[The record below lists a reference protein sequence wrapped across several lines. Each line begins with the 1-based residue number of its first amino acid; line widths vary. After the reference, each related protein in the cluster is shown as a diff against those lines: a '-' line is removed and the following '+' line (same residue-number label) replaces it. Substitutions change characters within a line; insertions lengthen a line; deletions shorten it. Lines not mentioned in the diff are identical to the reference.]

1 MEFNN
6 YLNIVVS
13 HYRELNFIHR
23 EHMLMCATL
32 YLVFLKSI
40 SKDCRARLALELEK
54 HMLPVL
60 MCHKSVF
67 TNTP

>member
-1 MEFNN
+1 MYPGIWMEFNN

-32 YLVFLKSI
+32 YLVFFKEHFQGLQSQAC
-40 SKDCRARLALELEK
+40 SGVRETYAACANV
-54 HMLPVL
+54 P
-60 MCHKSVF
+60 
-67 TNTP
+67 